1 MTSER
6 VGRVRRAAAGDVAG
20 LVMLRGEMFEAMGID
35 ASGESWR
42 VAAHE
47 WFTGRLRNPDYG
59 IFVVELDG
67 VVAASAVGAIR
78 DAAPSPSCPNGRDI
92 LINNVCTLPAYRGR
106 GLGSAVFDA
115 VLSWARETGVER
127 AELMATD
134 GGRGIYEKAG
144 FAMNSSPA
152 MRAML

>member
-20 LVMLRGEMFEAMGID
+20 LVMLRGEMFEAMDID

-42 VAAHE
+42 IAAHE

-92 LINNVCTLPAYRGR
+92 LINNVSFGVIAAILLTVALVLTRRLERSGAVVTADSASAGQSRG
-106 GLGSAVFDA
+106 
-115 VLSWARETGVER
+115 
-127 AELMATD
+127 
-134 GGRGIYEKAG
+134 
-144 FAMNSSPA
+144 
-152 MRAML
+152 